1 MTSPQNDRGG
11 DVLFKQVLH
20 FLKALH
26 KQVGNDNCAHIY
38 GEKPRCFFAKKKK
51 QKLFNHYEN
60 TLFIFRNAKF
70 NTPYKK
76 GYYAIYSLER

>member
-1 MTSPQNDRGG
+1 MSASERASSFLLSSSRSPNKPGMTASP
-11 DVLFKQVLH
+11 
-20 FLKALH
+20 
-26 KQVGNDNCAHIY
+26 IY
-38 GEKPRCFFAKKKK
+38 MEKGIAPFFFAKKKK